1 MIEAVAIAF
10 DVTIACRD
18 AHAAHSPARP
28 QAAFPADM
36 EIARSAQG
44 FEKLAVR
51 LVELEGWPL
60 RVTAANA
67 RWLSASRTR

>member
-1 MIEAVAIAF
+1 MIDAVAIAF

-28 QAAFPADM
+28 QGAFPADM

-51 LVELEGWPL
+51 LVELEGWL
-60 RVTAANA
+60 RVAAANA